1 MWRGRSSCLCT
12 RHLRRASSVGKSAFF
27 HRRLRS
33 SCSPPRAPPPAAA
46 GKGLEV
52 PERLLKPPRQR
63 RAWAETG
70 WGRGRVCGGQN
81 RQSLRGGQNRQ
92 SLRGRKRYSCC
103 DRRRSRQS
111 QSHLPRRRESEP
123 SWQRRVVDGA
133 SRPAVWA
140 CPGQN
145 KRKVSVHQSSPDTPQ
160 QLRCL
165 RGVWCAAVKDV
176 NDCPVVVYGERS
188 VLQFF

>member
-46 GKGLEV
+46 GK
-52 PERLLKPPRQR
+52 
-63 RAWAETG
+63 
-70 WGRGRVCGGQN
+70 GRGRVCGGQN

-123 SWQRRVVDGA
+123 SWQRRVGDGE
-133 SRPAVWA
+133 SRPAVYCWA

-145 KRKVSVHQSSPDTPQ
+145 KRKVSVHQSVPDTLQ